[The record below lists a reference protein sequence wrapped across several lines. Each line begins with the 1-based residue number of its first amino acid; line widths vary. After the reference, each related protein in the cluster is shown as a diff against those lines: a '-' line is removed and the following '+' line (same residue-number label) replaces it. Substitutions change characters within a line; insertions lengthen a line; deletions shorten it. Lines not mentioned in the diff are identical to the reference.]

1 MENPY
6 HMAYWNA
13 LGATATPLAFSELY
27 IGLQQGLVHAQENP
41 LDIFMSSKFYEQQDY
56 IIDTKH
62 IAFIATILMN
72 KEQWDSMPAEYQ
84 ELMNECF
91 EEASKFGA
99 ENAKIVEDE
108 NKQKIIE
115 AGVEIIELDQA
126 TYDAMF
132 EKSLSVQDMI
142 REAVGDELVDDYLSA
157 IEAAK

>member
-1 MENPY
+1 
-6 HMAYWNA
+6 
-13 LGATATPLAFSELY
+13 
-27 IGLQQGLVHAQENP
+27 
-41 LDIFMSSKFYEQQDY
+41 
-56 IIDTKH
+56 
-62 IAFIATILMN
+62 
-72 KEQWDSMPAEYQ
+72 MPAEYQ